1 MVPRVVVISVHV
13 SFSFVVLCGRSSRR
27 RSREEPDREARP
39 GTHEEMDDDEEEK
52 AESLS
57 NLNGL
62 CLCST
67 GLVEMML
74 GRLLGAES
82 VRFTCYSGFAWS
94 PLGVGCHCMS
104 EPICLNLWRPGP
116 PRVEVLIY

>member
-1 MVPRVVVISVHV
+1 MVTSVHV
-13 SFSFVVLCGRSSRR
+13 SFSFAVVLCGRSLRR

-62 CLCST
+62 CLCSYWI
-67 GLVEMML
+67 
-74 GRLLGAES
+74 GRDDAGQASGRRIYPFHLLL
-82 VRFTCYSGFAWS
+82 W
-94 PLGVGCHCMS
+94 
-104 EPICLNLWRPGP
+104 ICLVSLGCWLSLN
-116 PRVEVLIY
+116 V

>member
-1 MVPRVVVISVHV
+1 MVTSVHV

-39 GTHEEMDDDEEEK
+39 GTHEEMDDDDDEK

-62 CLCST
+62 CLCAPT

-74 GRLLGAES
+74 GRLLGAKSS
-82 VRFTCYSGFAWS
+82 VSLVTLDLPGLPWVLVVTACLSLFAGTKVLVKSVSVETWS
-94 PLGVGCHCMS
+94 T
-104 EPICLNLWRPGP
+104 
-116 PRVEVLIY
+116 

>member
-1 MVPRVVVISVHV
+1 MVPRVVVTSVHV

-39 GTHEEMDDDEEEK
+39 GTHEEMDDDEDEK

-62 CLCST
+62 CLCAPT
-67 GLVEMML
+67 GLVEML
-74 GRLLGAES
+74 GRLLGAKS
-82 VRFTCYSGFAWS
+82 SISLVTLDLPGLPWVLVVTACLSLFAWTKVLVKS
-94 PLGVGCHCMS
+94 VS
-104 EPICLNLWRPGP
+104 
-116 PRVEVLIY
+116 VETWST